1 MIKFNKQLDKL
12 GTETAF
18 SVSAEAQLWKDKGHK
33 VYPFHLGDLNFQTPL
48 SIREKTVFYMNKNKN
63 GYCPSEGV
71 RELRQALAKDVGVKR
86 GTKYDIDNVIIQPG
100 GKPTIWKFLAS
111 VMNPGDEVLYPN
123 PGYPIYESQI
133 NYQGGVPIPYGYYQT
148 KNGFNIDLENIA
160 KLITSKTKIL
170 ILNNY
175 QNPMSASSSYEELKT
190 LAALSLKHDLV
201 VLSDDAYYEIR
212 YSNEP
217 PLSILN
223 FKGMKER
230 TVILYTFSKKFAMTG
245 WRIGASIGPRS
256 ILKQMARFNIND
268 ESCTNHFIQLA
279 LASVL
284 IDKNDEGRNII
295 ERLRKRRDLCV
306 DKLNSINGLEVAY
319 PDSTFYLFPNVTKI
333 MNKKGYNNLEKFRVD
348 ALMNTGV
355 SFCTREHFGSPVQ
368 NEDQK
373 YIRLA
378 YSGITTSKIAE
389 GLDKFINWINK
400 DGV

>member
-1 MIKFNKQLDKL
+1 MINFNKQLDKL

-18 SVSAEAQLWKDKGHK
+18 SVSAEANSWKDKGHK
-33 VYPFHLGDLNFQTPL
+33 VYPFHLGDLNFQTP
-48 SIREKTVFYMNKNKN
+48 SNIREKTVFYMNKNKN

-71 RELRQALAKDVGVKR
+71 PELRQALAKDVGEKR
-86 GTKYDIDNVIIQPG
+86 KTLYEIDNVIIQPG

-133 NYQGGVPIPYGYYQT
+133 NYQGGIPIPYGYYQT
-148 KNGFNIDLENIA
+148 KNGFNIDLENIS
-160 KLITSKTKIL
+160 KSITAKTKIL

-190 LAALSLKHDLV
+190 LAALSLKHDLI

-212 YSNEP
+212 YSNKP

-245 WRIGASIGPRS
+245 WRIGASIGPTS
-256 ILKQMARFNIND
+256 ILRQMARFNIND

-284 IDKNDEGRNII
+284 ADKDDSARDII
-295 ERLRKRRDLCV
+295 ERLRKRRDTTV
-306 DKLNSINGLEVAY
+306 KKLNSISCLDVPY

-333 MNKKGYNNLEKFRVD
+333 MKKKGYNSLEKFRVD
-348 ALMNTGV
+348 ALLKTGV
-355 SFCTREHFGSPVQ
+355 SFCTREHFGSPGQ
-368 NEDQK
+368 SEDQK

-378 YSGITTSKIAE
+378 YSGINSTEISE
-389 GLDKFINWINK
+389 GLDKFISWINRS
-400 DGV
+400 DV